1 MPASTLRHGRRWAV
15 AALLSIA
22 LPTATLA
29 DVVTDWANLGGA
41 TVNQPGTP
49 GVGTPE
55 ERRPIY
61 SVDLATL
68 HVAIYDAV
76 VAVVPTHAPFA
87 AAPFTNPEGA
97 SLDAAVSAAAYGVL
111 SALFPNR
118 VATYQGLYD
127 ATVNAIPDGD
137 AKTRGLAVGAEIAA
151 AVVAMRANDG
161 RSAVVAYAPG
171 TAPGDFRGVNP
182 VNTFLPFVRPF
193 SLTRASQFRAEG
205 PPALESATYRLDL
218 DETRRLGGSVSNDR
232 NAAQL
237 EMARFHTEPPG
248 AFWARNLARLAR
260 GTVLENA
267 RLLAAVWV
275 THADASIGCFESKYV
290 YDAWR
295 PQSAITL
302 ADTDG
307 DPDTAADTTWTPVV
321 PTPNHPEYPAAHAC
335 AGGALSETLRQIY
348 GTTRVSVTFDSKVTN
363 TTRGFATL
371 DAMLR
376 DLQLA
381 RIYGGMH
388 FRTATV
394 DGAELGRRTA
404 AWTMSRNFRR
414 IR

>member
-1 MPASTLRHGRRWAV
+1 MLAITLRHGRRWAV
-15 AALLSIA
+15 AALLSVA

-29 DVVTDWANLGGA
+29 DIVTDWANVGGA

-68 HVAIYDAV
+68 HVAIYDTV
-76 VAVVPTHAPFA
+76 VAIVPTHAPFA

-127 ATVNAIPDGD
+127 ATVNPIPAGD
-137 AKTRGLAVGAEIAA
+137 AKARGLAVGAEIAA

-161 RSAVVAYAPG
+161 RSTAVTYTPG

-205 PPALESATYRLDL
+205 PPALESASYRLDL
-218 DETRRLGGSVSNDR
+218 EETRRLGGSVSNER

-295 PQSAITL
+295 PQSAIPL

-307 DPDTAADTTWTPVV
+307 DPDTAADATWTPVV

-335 AGGALSETLRQIY
+335 VGGALAETLRQIY
-348 GTTRVSVTFDSKVTN
+348 GTTRVAVTFDSKVTN
-363 TTRGFATL
+363 TTRNFATL
-371 DAMLR
+371 DAMVR

-394 DGAELGRRTA
+394 DGAELGRRTS
-404 AWTMSRNFRR
+404 AWTMSRNFPRFR
-414 IR
+414 